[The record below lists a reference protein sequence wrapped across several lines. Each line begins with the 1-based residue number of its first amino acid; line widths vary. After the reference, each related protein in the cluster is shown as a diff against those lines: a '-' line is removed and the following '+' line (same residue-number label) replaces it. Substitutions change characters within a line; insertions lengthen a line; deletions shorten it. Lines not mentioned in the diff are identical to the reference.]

1 MPEKEDFYSHLNA
14 EDVTDEDYAHTK
26 RVCQDFKITYLE
38 EYHISYVQGDT
49 LLLADA
55 FENFTSMCFKICEL
69 DLAKFPLAPGLA

>member
-14 EDVTDEDYAHTK
+14 EDVTGEDYAHTK
-26 RVCQDFKITYLE
+26 RVCKDFKITYL
-38 EYHISYVQGDT
+38 EYHISYVQGHT

-55 FENFTSMCFKICEL
+55 FENFRNMYLKICEL